1 MKIVLVGPGLM
12 TIPPVSWGAVELVI
26 WDIKKTLVKLGHDVT
41 IINTLDKEEIIEEI
55 NTIKPDLVHFHYD
68 QEHMELLEFVQ
79 YPKVITSHSSYQHT
93 RLIDIPIIQD
103 MHKIIETN
111 TNIFVLSENIK
122 QNYIDNSS
130 IDPNKIFVVP
140 NGVSNN
146 KFNVSE
152 SPTKGDRSIFLG
164 KIDQRKRQSILANYS
179 NIDFIGPI
187 GDYSIMLNNYL
198 GEMTRKEVYKELSEY
213 GNLVL
218 LSEDEGHPLVCA
230 EALSA
235 GLGLVVTKN
244 ASDNLDISL
253 PFITVVD
260 EDDLNDYDALIRMIE
275 FNRFYSVNHREEII
289 NYSKGFDWENII
301 LKHYIPACE
310 SLI

>member
-79 YPKVITSHSSYQHT
+79 YPKVITSHSSYQHA

-152 SPTKGDRSIFLG
+152 SPIKGDRSIFLG

-244 ASDNLDISL
+244 ASDNLDINL

-260 EDDLNDYDALIRMIE
+260 ENDLNDYDALIRMIE

-289 NYSKGFDWENII
+289 NYSKNFDWENII
-301 LKHYIPACE
+301 LKYYIPACE